1 MRKSYVAVEVPGA
14 PRARKQK
21 KTRALLSERA
31 QVPSDQSRSVR
42 GQDWGEDTRST
53 ISDYARGLM
62 STFTSVEKYC
72 MESRSA
78 LWERGFVCVLLPRG
92 QNLKYFAQ
100 RICLFLPTTQGT
112 ELLAGGHAS
121 TILKRESISIQ
132 HQRARAP
139 FIMLLRQ
146 AARLT

>member
-72 MESRSA
+72 TGPSSA
-78 LWERGFVCVLLPRG
+78 GPSLEPQTGPPLRGAPITFGACVIGAFV
-92 QNLKYFAQ
+92 F
-100 RICLFLPTTQGT
+100 
-112 ELLAGGHAS
+112 
-121 TILKRESISIQ
+121 
-132 HQRARAP
+132 
-139 FIMLLRQ
+139 
-146 AARLT
+146 